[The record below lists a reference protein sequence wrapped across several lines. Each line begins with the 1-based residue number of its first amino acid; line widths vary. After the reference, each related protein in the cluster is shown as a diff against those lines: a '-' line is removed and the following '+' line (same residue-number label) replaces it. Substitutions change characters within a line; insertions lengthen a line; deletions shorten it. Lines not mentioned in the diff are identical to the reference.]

1 MDTTNHI
8 WQFSRVGGVN
18 RVNLET
24 GADLLALGE
33 LDQKLW
39 TALSCPVNG
48 LEIDPK
54 TLTLVDADKDGKI
67 RVNEILDAVKWILSI
82 VKDPNDLV
90 KPNTSMPLSAINDE
104 TELGK
109 ILLASSKQILKNIG
123 KPEATSI
130 TVDETSDTVAI
141 FAETKF
147 NGDGII
153 IAESTESEEL
163 KTLIGQVVQCEGS
176 VMDRSGIEG
185 ISTEQIDAFYT
196 HCQEYSDW
204 QTLAE
209 TNSETILPFGE
220 NTAEAFSLF
229 NILKSKIDDYFL
241 RCQLAEFDPVSVDT
255 LNAIIA
261 RLEAI
266 NNQEFPNC
274 IEEISTFPLSKIEAT
289 KPLSLTTGVN
299 PAWKDQLLKFKEL
312 VFGIAKNRKSE
323 LNENDWQQLIL
334 KFDEYK
340 NWMSL
345 KTGEVVEPLGL
356 EIIREILLTNKKDE
370 LLALIDD
377 DKKLEEEANNIIL
390 VEKLVRF
397 YRDLFTLLNNFVTFS
412 DFYSPNS
419 QAIFQAGSLFFD
431 QRSCDL
437 CIKVSDMAK
446 HNSMAAS
453 SGICLVYFDC
463 FSKSRD
469 EKMTIVAAFTDGD
482 VDNLV
487 VGRNAIFYDKAGNDW
502 DATIIKIIDNPIS
515 IRQAF
520 WSPYRKFSKFI
531 SKQVEKFAASKD
543 QEVTSAATSKIEKA
557 PAQLTSEPSKA
568 APFDIAKFA
577 GIFAAIGLAF
587 GAIGGVLASVAKGF
601 FSLIWWKM
609 PLAILGVI
617 LCISGPSM
625 ILAWLKLRKRN
636 LAPVLDA
643 NGWAINARAT
653 VNIAFG
659 ATLTHLAKLPKNS
672 KQNYRDPFKD
682 KKNPWVTGGFILAL
696 VVGILYLLWRFGYLQ
711 KWGVY

>member
-163 KTLIGQVVQCEGS
+163 KTLIGQIVQCEGS

-185 ISTEQIDAFYT
+185 ISTEQIDAFFT

-204 QTLAE
+204 QTIAE
-209 TNSETILPFGE
+209 INSETILPFGE
-220 NTAEAFSLF
+220 NTAEAFNLF
-229 NILKSKIDDYFL
+229 NILKSKIDDFFL

-274 IEEISTFPLSKIEAT
+274 IEEISTFPLSKIEAA
-289 KPLSLTTGVN
+289 KPLSLITGVN

-323 LNENDWQQLIL
+323 LNENDWQQLIV

-340 NWMSL
+340 NWMSQ

-356 EIIREILLTNKKDE
+356 EIIREILLTNKKEE